1 MELLELALSME
12 LDLKDFYKKQ
22 AELHNGNSLK
32 TVFTLLAEE
41 EDEHAAILRSYASQ
55 IVIPLTDSNILS
67 DVRTIFKQLANFSSE
82 IKDIPSQLDV
92 YRMAL
97 EKEEESKSFYQD
109 LCDKAAEERSKR
121 VFGYLTE
128 QEDKHCIIL
137 EELVKRV
144 TRPEEWVESA
154 EFGIREDY

>member
-1 MELLELALSME
+1 MELLEFALSME

-22 AELHNGNSLK
+22 ADLHKGNCLN

-41 EDEHAAILRSYASQ
+41 EDKHAAILRSYADK
-55 IVIPLTDSNILS
+55 IVLPLTDSNILS
-67 DVRTIFKQLANFSSE
+67 DVRSIFKQIKDFTLE

-97 EKEEESKSFYQD
+97 EKEEESKKFYQD
-109 LCDKAAEERSKR
+109 LCDKSSEEQSRQ
-121 VFGYLTE
+121 VFEYLTA

-144 TRPEEWVESA
+144 SRPEEWVESA
-154 EFGIREDY
+154 EFGIREEY